1 MTARTLVAA
10 TAAAFALSTVTEAQT
25 SFTLDDLLPGGSTY
39 EQLRPEDR
47 DYHWEGNTLV
57 EGKKEEKK
65 CEQLPDEARHIDLSD
80 VSGHRAYTVKGN
92 LFVLT
97 ADGQTLQVSTDG
109 STDGSEN
116 IVYGT
121 SVHRDEFGINKGTF
135 WSNDGEQLA
144 FYRMDQSMVPSYPL
158 VDITTRIATTKTCH
172 YPMAGEESHVVTVG
186 IYKVKDQRTVWLH
199 LQGDE
204 GLPGQHPNDYHTNLS
219 WSPDGRTL
227 YVFELNRAQ
236 NHMRLVAYDSETG
249 MPCGTLYEETHEK
262 YVEPMTGLAFLPWD
276 DTKAIIQ
283 SQRDGFN
290 HLYLLDL
297 NKPSYLQQLTKGSW
311 VVQQLVGFNKKKK
324 LVLYL
329 ANTSDPR
336 TKTLYSV
343 DMKGRTKALGDER
356 GVHYRVMLND
366 DGTQALDCYTAPDV
380 PRCINL
386 INTSTGKGKNLL
398 TAADPWAGRIV
409 PEITSGSIKAADGQ
423 TDLYYR
429 MVKPIGFDPAKRYP
443 TVVYV
448 YGGPH
453 LHNVDASWHW
463 CLRGWELYMAQK
475 GYLIFVLD
483 NRGAEWRGREFEQVT
498 FHRLGIV
505 EREDQMT
512 GVNFLRSLPY
522 VDTDRIGVHGWSYGG
537 YMTINLMLTWPEVF
551 KVGVA
556 GGPVIDWQY
565 YEVMYGERYMGTP
578 QSNPEGYEE
587 CDLKQRA
594 DRLKGRLQIIIGG
607 DDPVVVPQH
616 ALSFLRRCADEGTHP
631 DFFVYPGDE
640 HNMFGHDRIH
650 LHERITQYFED
661 YLK

>member
-1 MTARTLVAA
+1 M
-10 TAAAFALSTVTEAQT
+10 
-25 SFTLDDLLPGGSTY
+25 
-39 EQLRPEDR
+39 
-47 DYHWEGNTLV
+47 
-57 EGKKEEKK
+57 
-65 CEQLPDEARHIDLSD
+65 
-80 VSGHRAYTVKGN
+80 
-92 LFVLT
+92 
-97 ADGQTLQVSTDG
+97 
-109 STDGSEN
+109 
-116 IVYGT
+116 
-121 SVHRDEFGINKGTF
+121 
-135 WSNDGEQLA
+135 
-144 FYRMDQSMVPSYPL
+144 
-158 VDITTRIATTKTCH
+158 
-172 YPMAGEESHVVTVG
+172 
-186 IYKVKDQRTVWLH
+186 
-199 LQGDE
+199 
-204 GLPGQHPNDYHTNLS
+204 
-219 WSPDGRTL
+219 
-227 YVFELNRAQ
+227 
-236 NHMRLVAYDSETG
+236 
-249 MPCGTLYEETHEK
+249 
-262 YVEPMTGLAFLPWD
+262 
-276 DTKAIIQ
+276 
-283 SQRDGFN
+283 
-290 HLYLLDL
+290 
-297 NKPSYLQQLTKGSW
+297 
-311 VVQQLVGFNKKKK
+311 
-324 LVLYL
+324 LYL

-356 GVHYRVMLND
+356 GVHYRVALND

-429 MVKPIGFDPAKRYP
+429 MVKPVGFDPAKRYP